1 MSSSVESICSQEV
14 EQKIDASYTMQTHHN
29 IYLTKQ
35 DFDSTKDS
43 QHVSNRRLD
52 TKVVKRVNLC
62 GSYLCSSE
70 IFSRLQLWPVMPWMK
85 MDH

>member
-1 MSSSVESICSQEV
+1 MRITSSFDYICSQEV

-52 TKVVKRVNLC
+52 TKVV
-62 GSYLCSSE
+62 E
-70 IFSRLQLWPVMPWMK
+70 
-85 MDH
+85 

>member
-1 MSSSVESICSQEV
+1 MFSGVDSDCSQEV

-35 DFDSTKDS
+35 DFDGTKDS

-52 TKVVKRVNLC
+52 TKVVKRVKLC
-62 GSYLCSSE
+62 HSFLCSSE
-70 IFSRLQLWPVMPWMK
+70 IFSRLQL
-85 MDH
+85 